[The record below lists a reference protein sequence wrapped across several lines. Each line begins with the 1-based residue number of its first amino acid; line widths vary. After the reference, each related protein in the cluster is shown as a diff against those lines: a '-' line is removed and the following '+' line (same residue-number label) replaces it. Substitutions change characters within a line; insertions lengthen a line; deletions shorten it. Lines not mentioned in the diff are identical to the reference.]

1 MNSQTTNS
9 QEKNFETDDSY
20 QSLVEELS
28 NDLLKQELEVS
39 KASNLNGLE
48 ARILKAA
55 SETPQVLKNS
65 HDEYKPSWWVS
76 VKNRFFSNSP
86 MTIYPIVAASMLI
99 AAVMIVG
106 SPLPTDNGVAEE
118 VITFSSVEVVDS
130 EQDLESTFQELWFVE
145 DEILF
150 AADI

>member
-55 SETPQVLKNS
+55 SETPQVLNNS

-76 VKNRFFSNSP
+76 VKNRFLSNSP